1 MRDPVDAA
9 VGDQCPGRIPAAG
22 RRFHRPQQLFL
33 PTFAP
38 PMAQIPPIHY
48 LTAPAEL
55 PAACQH
61 LRQCPQLGVDLEF
74 DDMRYRYGRH
84 LGLVQI
90 FDGAAVWLI
99 DPVTIP
105 DLSELLAVFADPGI
119 VKVFH
124 SCRSDILLLDELY
137 DARVPNIV
145 DTSVL
150 AQLLG
155 EADNQISLGRLI
167 QMELGIEVDKGEQ
180 KSNWLKRPLTES
192 QLEYAANDVI
202 YLFEL
207 KDLLEA
213 KLTALGRLDWA
224 RQENAALDAVRYNR
238 DPEPWTKLAAKLRIE
253 PPDLPLF
260 RALWTIRDE
269 AAREL
274 DRPPYQLFDNRFF
287 PDFIRYPPR
296 SAQEWANVKG
306 THAALRR
313 APWLDR
319 LAALAPDQFVP
330 AASEPRAPR
339 ARGFKWRM
347 SAEKSRRV
355 DEREEQLMALKSA
368 VAAQYGQNLANL
380 VLSNK
385 TMAEVVEFG
394 ADAVLRP
401 WQQQVV
407 REVEPQANGVRYE
420 DVARVLEV

>member
-1 MRDPVDAA
+1 M
-9 VGDQCPGRIPAAG
+9 
-22 RRFHRPQQLFL
+22 
-33 PTFAP
+33 T
-38 PMAQIPPIHY
+38 IHY

-61 LRQCPQLGVDLEF
+61 LRTCPQLGVDLEF

-105 DLSELLAVFADPGI
+105 ELTELWTVLADPGI

-137 DARVPNIV
+137 NARVPNIS

-167 QMELGIEVDKGEQ
+167 QQELGLEVDKGEQ

-207 KDLLEA
+207 KDRLEA
-213 KLTALGRLDWA
+213 KLATLGRLEWA
-224 RQENAALDAVRYNR
+224 RQENTALDAVRYNR
-238 DPEPWTKLAAKLRIE
+238 DPEPWLRLAAKLRID
-253 PPDLPLF
+253 PADLPIF
-260 RALWTIRDE
+260 RALWTVRDE

-287 PDFIRYPPR
+287 PDFIQHPPR

-306 THAALRR
+306 THAVLRR
-313 APWLDR
+313 SPWLDR
-319 LAALAPDQFVP
+319 LAALTPDQFVP
-330 AASEPRAPR
+330 PAAEPRPAR

-347 SAEKSRRV
+347 SADKTRLVEQ
-355 DEREEQLMALKSA
+355 REDQLVALKNA
-368 VAAQYGQNLANL
+368 VAALYGQNLANL

-385 TMAEVVEFG
+385 TMAEVVELG

-401 WQQQVV
+401 WQQDVI
-407 REVEPQANGVRYE
+407 REVEPQAGGVRYA
-420 DVARVLEV
+420 DVARVIDAT